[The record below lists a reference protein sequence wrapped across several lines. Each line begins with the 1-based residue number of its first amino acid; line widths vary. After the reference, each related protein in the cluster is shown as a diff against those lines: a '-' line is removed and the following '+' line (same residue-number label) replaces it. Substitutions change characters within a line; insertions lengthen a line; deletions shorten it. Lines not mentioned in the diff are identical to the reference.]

1 MHQSNASKIKN
12 NCQLNKGYWSCGTLY
27 MSGSLFEY
35 EIPRNQLRSEII
47 DQISS
52 KLNFIAFSGIL
63 TAIQ

>member
-1 MHQSNASKIKN
+1 
-12 NCQLNKGYWSCGTLY
+12 